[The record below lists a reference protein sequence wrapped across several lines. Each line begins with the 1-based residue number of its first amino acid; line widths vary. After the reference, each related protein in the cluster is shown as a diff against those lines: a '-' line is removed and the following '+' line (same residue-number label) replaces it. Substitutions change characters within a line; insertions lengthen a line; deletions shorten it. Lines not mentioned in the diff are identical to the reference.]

1 MLDQIRVNRSELVK
15 VTERLVG
22 ANGNQIVLDGA
33 LFLDLAHDGRKTTQM
48 VYVSGQVKHVLLSQT
63 ACKELGLVPKDFPNS
78 TVPSE
83 AAKCTATDDDD
94 DDDSRGCDC
103 PARAE
108 APDPPVYRQGASP
121 AELEAL
127 IKRQY
132 ASSAFNTCERHKLPV
147 MQGRPCELFVD
158 PKARPFAI
166 HKHRPVAIHWE
177 EQTRQGLERDVDI
190 GVIRPMLAGDPTL
203 WCALMH
209 VVAKKLGKP
218 RRVVDFQKLNQACL
232 RQTHPTKAPLLQCQ
246 SVPAY
251 STKTTLDSW
260 NGYHSVPLREE
271 DRHLTT
277 FLTPWGKYEY
287 CNLPQGQMV
296 AGDTYTAR
304 YDEIAH
310 GFERMERWV
319 DETILWDFR

>member
-1 MLDQIRVNRSELVK
+1 
-15 VTERLVG
+15 
-22 ANGNQIVLDGA
+22 
-33 LFLDLAHDGRKTTQM
+33 
-48 VYVSGQVKHVLLSQT
+48 
-63 ACKELGLVPKDFPNS
+63 
-78 TVPSE
+78 
-83 AAKCTATDDDD
+83 
-94 DDDSRGCDC
+94 
-103 PARAE
+103 
-108 APDPPVYRQGASP
+108 
-121 AELEAL
+121 
-127 IKRQY
+127 
-132 ASSAFNTCERHKLPV
+132 

-166 HKHRPVAIHWE
+166 HKHRPVVIHWE
-177 EQTRQGLERDVDI
+177 EQTRQGLERDVNM
-190 GVIRPMLAGDPTL
+190 GVIRPKLVGDPTL
-203 WCALMH
+203 WCVPMH
-209 VVAKKLGKP
+209 LVAKKSGKL
-218 RRVVDFQKLNQACL
+218 RRYCNARACRPCRAL
-232 RQTHPTKAPLLQCQ
+232 H
-246 SVPAY
+246 